1 MKFRNQLFC
10 ILTFF
15 FFSFDALCQVKDIG
29 MPNIKNY
36 KRTEYKGG
44 TQNWSIDQDKNGNI
58 YFANNS
64 GLIQFDGSTW
74 RKYSLPNNT
83 AIRSLK
89 IDNSGKIFVGG
100 NNEFGYF
107 KANEKGELKYFSLS
121 KLIAKKDS
129 QNINLIWRIHIFK
142 GEVIFQSFTKALFY
156 KNDKLNIVDAP
167 RKFQFSF
174 LVNNRLFFQD
184 KVLGILE
191 YKNQKLYPLKGTTAL
206 NDKEIWAMFPLPDN
220 KILLATLEKGL
231 FVYDYNLSLIHI
243 SEPTRPY

>member
-1 MKFRNQLFC
+1 
-10 ILTFF
+10 
-15 FFSFDALCQVKDIG
+15 

-174 LVNNRLFFQD
+174 LVNNRLFFRI
-184 KVLGILE
+184 KYWV
-191 YKNQKLYPLKGTTAL
+191 
-206 NDKEIWAMFPLPDN
+206 F
-220 KILLATLEKGL
+220 
-231 FVYDYNLSLIHI
+231 
-243 SEPTRPY
+243 